1 MKKSLLFWQII
12 GFIFTGIIGTLLHFL
27 YNWSNQNFLIA
38 LFSAINESIWE
49 HMKLL
54 FFSMFLFAI
63 IESHFFDK
71 SYKNF
76 WCSKLMGILV
86 GILLIPIFYY
96 TYTGIFG
103 VSIDWINITIFFLC
117 SAITYLLET
126 QLLKQHTICNISPQT
141 ALIILCF
148 LAFIFVIC
156 TFMPPHIPLFKD
168 PVTKSYG
175 IHSA

>member
-1 MKKSLLFWQII
+1 MKKSLIFWQVT
-12 GFIFTGIIGTLLHFL
+12 GFIFTGIIGILLHFL
-27 YNWSNQNFLIA
+27 YDWSNQNFLIA

-76 WCSKLMGILV
+76 WCSKLIGILV

-96 TYTGIFG
+96 TYTGMFG
-103 VSIDWINITIFFLC
+103 ISIDWINIVIFFLC

-126 QLLKQHTICNISPQT
+126 QLLKGHIRCNSSAQT
-141 ALIILCF
+141 SLVVLCL
-148 LAFIFVIC
+148 LAFIFVLF
-156 TFMPPHIPLFKD
+156 TFIPPHIPLFQD
-168 PVTKSYG
+168 PMTKSYG
-175 IHSA
+175 IRST